1 MKTRCLILALCTL
14 YQLAHLGG
22 WGLIL
27 LATLQFCKTLLLE
40 LMWMMKRQLRELK
53 FKMLL
58 SWFLVTNLMTW
69 MQAAILVEEVAQD
82 VVVPPL
88 KMLLRLLL
96 VSQTLL
102 GQLMM
107 VFPLLLKA
115 CLLWAILFVVL
126 VVLLVLWL

>member
-1 MKTRCLILALCTL
+1 MDAN
-14 YQLAHLGG
+14 
-22 WGLIL
+22 
-27 LATLQFCKTLLLE
+27 
-40 LMWMMKRQLRELK
+40 
-53 FKMLL
+53 
-58 SWFLVTNLMTW
+58 S
-69 MQAAILVEEVAQD
+69 QAAALVAEVAQD
-82 VVVPPL
+82 VVVLPL

-115 CLLWAILFVVL
+115 CFLSAILFVVL

>member
-1 MKTRCLILALCTL
+1 
-14 YQLAHLGG
+14 
-22 WGLIL
+22 
-27 LATLQFCKTLLLE
+27 
-40 LMWMMKRQLRELK
+40 MWMMSRQLRELK

-58 SWFLVTNLMTW
+58 SWLLVTNLMTW

>member
-1 MKTRCLILALCTL
+1 MWIMSR
-14 YQLAHLGG
+14 
-22 WGLIL
+22 
-27 LATLQFCKTLLLE
+27 QF
-40 LMWMMKRQLRELK
+40 RELK

-58 SWFLVTNLMTW
+58 SWLLVTNLMTW

>member
-1 MKTRCLILALCTL
+1 
-14 YQLAHLGG
+14 
-22 WGLIL
+22 
-27 LATLQFCKTLLLE
+27 
-40 LMWMMKRQLRELK
+40 MWMMKRQLRELK